1 MAAMGAFSLLIAS
14 FVWMKCSN
22 AQLEWMLS
30 DTMQSDIEKAAFDPS
45 TPETMCAIFRSPN
58 FTSEAKKSEM
68 KPSLAKKLLQK
79 IKECYRGELE
89 LEDDVAQLGPLTCYY
104 DNAPNLTPEL
114 SRRLLAQFSEC
125 KNPKAT
131 MLKML
136 LLRKALSNSNWT
148 TYEVLHLL
156 GSSVSLL
163 SPTQLDSIAS
173 SDLKQVIKDLPP
185 GVQWR
190 MTQQR
195 TLVKKLLGDEEVRLL
210 VPATNEGESG
220 GGDALNAAATGK
232 AGDHGMAT
240 SVADEE
246 EVHNTAASLA
256 HKEEVAQPA
265 APMMRTASW
274 EEPSTMMTTMKMAA
288 PCESPPEMMSWVD
301 PLLTRKMAV
310 SCGVPP
316 VMSEMAAPCESPP
329 ETMMSP
335 WEETMVG
342 MTAACAWQHRC
353 GDGQKGARRRENDT
367 FLAESQQDDRRNIT
381 VGSTGAFA
389 GLAGP
394 AGAGR
399 KSSRGAAAGSWLGA
413 GTAQSIAVE
422 PGQKAQQAT
431 GKMVGEP
438 EPAAEPVGGKVAVA
452 APVGEPGPVVKAE
465 GEGPSLLC
473 KNQEEDEQCQE
484 VSSQQLL
491 QLGQVIKGVPSCVL
505 RRVKVLEMLKDVETL
520 RSVSQRM
527 RRAQRKAM
535 LQGLLKKMSA
545 LELVGRLPGS
555 LLRSLSVKTLQE
567 AEITSSLQLK
577 TESLNRPQAAFLAAK
592 LFKSHKSHF
601 WRTSIIQ
608 GVTCKMID
616 KMADTDLQDMAQAIE
631 ETPWWLSKAQIG
643 CAAWKYFAALRKER
657 ADYFKNITE
666 EQFIEIPTSLMI
678 HMPAWELNQLP
689 DSVCEV
695 FLNKTQS
702 AKLSSLPRS
711 TSSRLALLNKAL
723 HCLTKDKNMSSLLTI
738 EDVSRLGELVCEL
751 PASTLSLMDAN
762 TLNVS
767 MQVIASCQHVPHR
780 EALMQLIKENFGN
793 PSEWSQE
800 TMESLGPLWDWDE
813 HALFALPFKPWMIE
827 VFYFLRSQHRTQ
839 ALRRTFFK
847 FITSKRENEIMTDSL
862 NSNKPTV
869 DVIEELGMDN
879 VFWSA
884 DQLDAMSSDMFLVT
898 METLGSVPDYDLEQL
913 TVLSKK
919 ATEALGEASHM
930 NESVVAQIGCIAQG
944 FSNADLEKMAF
955 SLDMLEET
963 GRCGWKMW
971 QLNSVWKSVSKRNN
985 LSAEQLDAS
994 DMAALNVFMCGL
1006 SSDEISQL
1014 DVAAFR
1020 DAVGSINDIRC
1031 LPSVAQQF
1039 QKVLLSAFGR
1049 PDSWT
1054 EASVS
1059 EVGNMIAGLHA
1070 HQLASLD
1077 PSVMM
1082 FLSQSSVPLLHPNN
1096 IAALSVAQLEALGPD
1111 NAAMVTKGQRAGLTD
1126 VQMEALAR
1134 AESGEMQSAASQM
1147 QSGAPSVNTEGI
1159 SALIKPLLVLLVGF
1173 LLL

>member
-1 MAAMGAFSLLIAS
+1 MAAMGAFSLLIVS
-14 FVWMKCSN
+14 FVWMKYSN
-22 AQLEWMLS
+22 AQLEWKPS
-30 DTMQSDIEKAAFDPS
+30 DTMQSDIEKASFDSS

-58 FTSEAKKSEM
+58 FTSKAKKSEM

-89 LEDDVAQLGPLTCYY
+89 LEDDVTQLGPLTCYY
-104 DNAPNLTPEL
+104 DNAPDLTPEL
-114 SRRLLAQFSEC
+114 SRQLLAQFSEC

-173 SDLKQVIKDLPP
+173 ADLKQVIKDLPP

-195 TLVKKLLGDEEVRLL
+195 TLVKKLLGD
-210 VPATNEGESG
+210 
-220 GGDALNAAATGK
+220 
-232 AGDHGMAT
+232 
-240 SVADEE
+240 DE
-246 EVHNTAASLA
+246 
-256 HKEEVAQPA
+256 
-265 APMMRTASW
+265 
-274 EEPSTMMTTMKMAA
+274 
-288 PCESPPEMMSWVD
+288 
-301 PLLTRKMAV
+301 
-310 SCGVPP
+310 
-316 VMSEMAAPCESPP
+316 
-329 ETMMSP
+329 
-335 WEETMVG
+335 
-342 MTAACAWQHRC
+342 
-353 GDGQKGARRRENDT
+353 
-367 FLAESQQDDRRNIT
+367 
-381 VGSTGAFA
+381 
-389 GLAGP
+389 
-394 AGAGR
+394 
-399 KSSRGAAAGSWLGA
+399 
-413 GTAQSIAVE
+413 
-422 PGQKAQQAT
+422 
-431 GKMVGEP
+431 
-438 EPAAEPVGGKVAVA
+438 
-452 APVGEPGPVVKAE
+452 
-465 GEGPSLLC
+465 
-473 KNQEEDEQCQE
+473 CQE

-505 RRVKVLEMLKDVETL
+505 RRVKTLEMLKDVETL
-520 RSVSQRM
+520 RSVSERM

-535 LQGLLKKMSA
+535 LQGLLKKMSP

-567 AEITSSLQLK
+567 ADITSSLQLK
-577 TESLNRPQAAFLAAK
+577 AESLNRPQAAFLAAK
-592 LFKSHKSHF
+592 LFKRHTSHF

-643 CAAWKYFAALRKER
+643 CAAWKYFAALRKAR
-657 ADYFKNITE
+657 ADCFKNITE
-666 EQFIEIPTSLMI
+666 EQLIEIPTSLMI
-678 HMPAWELNQLP
+678 HLPAWELNHLP

-702 AKLSSLPRS
+702 AKLSSLPRPS
-711 TSSRLALLNKAL
+711 TSRLALLHKAL
-723 HCLTKDKNMSSLLTI
+723 HCLTKDKNMSSLLTV

-780 EALMQLIKENFGN
+780 EALMQLIKENFRN

-813 HALFALPFKPWMIE
+813 NALFALPFKPWMIE

-847 FITSKRENEIMTDSL
+847 LITSKREDEVMTDSL
-862 NSNKPTV
+862 NSNEPTV
-869 DVIEELGMDN
+869 DLIEELGMDN

-1020 DAVGSINDIRC
+1020 DAVGTINDIRC
-1031 LPSVAQQF
+1031 SPSVAQQF

-1059 EVGNMIAGLHA
+1059 EVGTMIAGLHA
-1070 HQLASLD
+1070 HQLVSLD

-1111 NAAMVTKGQRAGLTD
+1111 NAAMVTRGQRAALTD
-1126 VQMEALAR
+1126 VQMDALAR

-1159 SALIKPLLVLLVGF
+1159 SALIKPLLVLLVG
-1173 LLL
+1173 LLLL